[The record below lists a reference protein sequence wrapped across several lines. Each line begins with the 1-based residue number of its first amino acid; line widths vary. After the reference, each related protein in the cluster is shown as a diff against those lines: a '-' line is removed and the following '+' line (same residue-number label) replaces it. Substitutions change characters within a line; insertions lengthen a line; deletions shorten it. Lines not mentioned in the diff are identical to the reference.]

1 MQIRHPHHSTF
12 YMNEN
17 QCVVF
22 FFSLVL
28 CAWILHSTTPSRI
41 YLCICR
47 AKNSNKVNRQQKKGE
62 ELKFFRR
69 ICRGVHSSH
78 SCVCSGIYSS
88 YTLYSWRKNS
98 VWRAIAMSSAIY
110 ILHEWSRT
118 KEAAEAN
125 SRKNITNTIG
135 KRQLNN
141 NTTRNI
147 IKKEENRTIYD
158 WNKTKKKT
166 EERRTTAKKSFF
178 SNFLVWCS
186 LLAFGHGQRARIA
199 ACKSKKSWW
208 NDGNYG
214 RRGAC
219 VQERGITITTASKTC
234 KQTNKTTVKVSIGVE
249 TWNEISVEVSMQYS
263 AMSAMC
269 QFPTSQQTV
278 FFFLFHSMFGEI
290 IFYYCIQFQ
299 NKLRE
304 NWVHR
309 VQYSLPVFA
318 NPISI

>member
-1 MQIRHPHHSTF
+1 MREFFIQQHHQK
-12 YMNEN
+12 Y
-17 QCVVF
+17 
-22 FFSLVL
+22 
-28 CAWILHSTTPSRI
+28 I
-41 YLCICR
+41 YVYAEPKIQT
-47 AKNSNKVNRQQKKGE
+47 KWTDSKKKGE

-158 WNKTKKKT
+158 WNKTKKKNWR
-166 EERRTTAKKSFF
+166 EKI
-178 SNFLVWCS
+178 N
-186 LLAFGHGQRARIA
+186 
-199 ACKSKKSWW
+199 SKK
-208 NDGNYG
+208 
-214 RRGAC
+214 
-219 VQERGITITTASKTC
+219 KL
-234 KQTNKTTVKVSIGVE
+234 
-249 TWNEISVEVSMQYS
+249 
-263 AMSAMC
+263 
-269 QFPTSQQTV
+269 
-278 FFFLFHSMFGEI
+278 FFEFLGLM
-290 IFYYCIQFQ
+290 
-299 NKLRE
+299 L
-304 NWVHR
+304 
-309 VQYSLPVFA
+309 FA
-318 NPISI
+318 GFWPWTESTHCCM